1 MKKKPNIIFI
11 ICLIVLIAAVLTVV
25 IYQINKKNN
34 EQSYEDLAAEVTEE
48 ISSPAEPQPETSGPQ
63 IPIDFAAL
71 QEKNADAYAWICI
84 PDTQVDYPVLQS
96 ASDVDYYLDHTFEG
110 AQGLPGAL
118 YTQYNYNSNAFED
131 PVTVIYGHNMRDDS
145 FFGGLADY
153 LEEDFRNSHREILVY
168 TPEHIY
174 HYRVAFAV
182 TYDDRLILGSYNCGE
197 PAGVDAFLTSIQ
209 TERMLPS
216 WIEEPFTVTGE
227 DHLIVLS
234 TCNGNSTQRFLV
246 GAVLGEKE

>member
-84 PDTQVDYPVLQS
+84 PDTQVDYP
-96 ASDVDYYLDHTFEG
+96 APFDVNE
-110 AQGLPGAL
+110 
-118 YTQYNYNSNAFED
+118 
-131 PVTVIYGHNMRDDS
+131 
-145 FFGGLADY
+145 
-153 LEEDFRNSHREILVY
+153 
-168 TPEHIY
+168 
-174 HYRVAFAV
+174 AFAEV
-182 TYDDRLILGSYNCGE
+182 FGAF
-197 PAGVDAFLTSIQ
+197 AG
-209 TERMLPS
+209 TEAD
-216 WIEEPFTVTGE
+216 V
-227 DHLIVLS
+227 
-234 TCNGNSTQRFLV
+234 
-246 GAVLGEKE
+246 